1 MGIYIIED
9 DETMIEIL
17 EDLIEDQEL
26 GEVLGSSEDPK
37 EALREVPEIAPDIV
51 LVDFLMPGMDGAQ
64 LVRKLTD
71 AGCRAKFIMVSQV
84 SSKDMIGKA
93 YDAGIEFFISKPI
106 NLIEVRSVLNTVT
119 QQIKNER
126 TVEQLRNLF
135 MTEIGSGAPKK
146 AQRSEEKKSG
156 HAEDALAGNRPAGPE
171 NHENGAPA
179 GSAPVSQDSAEEA
192 FIRRLEQI
200 LVKLGMA
207 GEKGSAD
214 ITSVCRYLYRNGKS
228 MRRENVRNICGEL
241 SDAPKSMEQRM
252 RRAVQT
258 GLTNLAH
265 LGIEDFMNDTF
276 TDYSSTLFL
285 FEEVRAEMDYV
296 RGKRPY
302 GGKVSLKKFIESLM
316 LQAEQKTELF

>member
-9 DETMIEIL
+9 DDTMIEIL
-17 EDLIEDQEL
+17 EDLIEDHEM
-26 GEVLGSSEDPK
+26 GEVVGSSTDPS
-37 EALREVPEIAPDIV
+37 EALLKVPAIQPDII
-51 LVDFLMPGMDGAQ
+51 LIDFLMPGKDGAQ
-64 LVRKLTD
+64 LVRELKE
-71 AGCRAKFIMVSQV
+71 AGCTAKFIMVSQV

-106 NLIEVRSVLNTVT
+106 NLIEVKSVLNTVT

-126 TVEQLRNLF
+126 TVAQLRNLF
-135 MTEIGSGAPKK
+135 MTEIGFGDGKDTGAGGNQAGTPAGRHAPAKTQP
-146 AQRSEEKKSG
+146 AETRQGTAPQGTLQQTAPEG
-156 HAEDALAGNRPAGPE
+156 PAEDEFTRN
-171 NHENGAPA
+171 
-179 GSAPVSQDSAEEA
+179 V
-192 FIRRLEQI
+192 EQI
-200 LVKLGMA
+200 LVRIGMG

-214 ITSVCRYLYRNGKS
+214 IVRVCTYLNRKGIS
-228 MRRENVRNICGEL
+228 MRRENVRNICGKL

-258 GLTNLAH
+258 ALTNLAH

-276 TDYSSTLFL
+276 TEYSSTLFL

-296 RGKRPY
+296 RGKRSY

-316 LQAEQKTELF
+316 LQAERPIN

>member
-17 EDLIEDQEL
+17 EDLIEDHEM
-26 GEVLGSSEDPK
+26 GEVMGSSTDPS
-37 EALREVPEIAPDIV
+37 EALLKVPAIHPDII
-51 LVDFLMPGMDGAQ
+51 LIDFLMPGKDGAQ
-64 LVRKLTD
+64 LVRELKE
-71 AGCRAKFIMVSQV
+71 AGCTAKFIMVSQV

-106 NLIEVRSVLNTVT
+106 NLIEVKSVLNTVT

-126 TVEQLRNLF
+126 TVAQLRNLF
-135 MTEIGSGAPKK
+135 MTEIGFGDGVGA
-146 AQRSEEKKSG
+146 A
-156 HAEDALAGNRPAGPE
+156 AGGNQT
-171 NHENGAPA
+171 GAPA
-179 GSAPVSQDSAEEA
+179 DRSTPVKTQPAETRQDTAPQGNLRQTAPEEPA
-192 FIRRLEQI
+192 GDEFTRNVEQI
-200 LVKLGMA
+200 LVRIGMA

-214 ITSVCRYLYRNGKS
+214 IVRVCTYLNEKGIS
-228 MRRENVRNICGEL
+228 MRRENVRNICGKL

-258 GLTNLAH
+258 ALTNLAH

-276 TDYSSTLFL
+276 TEYSSTLFL

-296 RGKRPY
+296 RGKRSY

-316 LQAEQKTELF
+316 LQAERPLS